1 MCDGMGLAGGVAV
14 SLQQDHNSC
23 VVLIAWQRKVRSRR
37 CIVGQSLADDRA
49 RRTGC
54 PGRRIRGRGAAGDI
68 RSRVRIRRS
77 LHADMHEIVE
87 QRGVYNVF
95 MFYVEG
101 GTPSI
106 YSRGVTLVSECIVNR
121 WITCMDA

>member
-1 MCDGMGLAGGVAV
+1 MWLVEILTAKAAVVA
-14 SLQQDHNSC
+14 
-23 VVLIAWQRKVRSRR
+23 
-37 CIVGQSLADDRA
+37 
-49 RRTGC
+49 
-54 PGRRIRGRGAAGDI
+54 PGER
-68 RSRVRIRRS
+68 
-77 LHADMHEIVE
+77 VE
-87 QRGVYNVF
+87 QRGVYNVL